1 MRLFAA
7 VALLLALAAPSAAD
21 ETRVSLSRLPGKA
34 YELHGEFDVPA
45 SSGAVWGVLTDY
57 EAIPGFVASMRSSR
71 VRETRA
77 DGSMLVEQKASGG
90 MFFLTRTVTILLEVR
105 RGEDSLEFEDV
116 GRESFWRYEG
126 AWRARPGPEGTKVS
140 YRLLA
145 QPDFVAPPLVMSRVM
160 RRGARELLD
169 AVRAE
174 IVRRQ
179 SEQARNARR
188 EP

>member
-1 MRLFAA
+1 MRLLAA
-7 VALLLALAAPSAAD
+7 AGLLLVLAAPCAAD
-21 ETRVSLSRLPGKA
+21 QTRVSLSRLPGKA

-45 SSGAVWGVLTDY
+45 SSGAVWSVLTDY

-77 DGSMLVEQKASGG
+77 DGSVLVEQKASGG

-105 RGEDSLEFEDV
+105 RGGETLEFEDV

-126 AWRARPGPEGTKVS
+126 AWSTRRGPEGTKVS

-145 QPDFVAPPLVMSRVM
+145 QPDFVAPPLVMGRAM
-160 RRGARELLD
+160 RRGARELLG

-174 IVRRQ
+174 IVRRE
-179 SEQARNARR
+179 SENAWKTRR
-188 EP
+188 TP

>member
-1 MRLFAA
+1 MRVFAA
-7 VALLLALAAPSAAD
+7 AAFLLALAAPCAAD
-21 ETRVSLSRLPGKA
+21 ETRVSLNRLPGKA

-45 SSGAVWGVLTDY
+45 SSSAVWGVLTDY

-77 DGSMLVEQKASGG
+77 DGSVLIEQKASGG

-105 RGEDSLEFEDV
+105 RREDSLEFEDV

-126 AWRARPGPEGTKVS
+126 AWSTRPGPGGTKVS

-145 QPDFVAPPLVMSRVM
+145 QPDFVAPPLVMGRVM

-174 IVRRQ
+174 IL
-179 SEQARNARR
+179 RR
-188 EP
+188 ESENAWNTRRTP